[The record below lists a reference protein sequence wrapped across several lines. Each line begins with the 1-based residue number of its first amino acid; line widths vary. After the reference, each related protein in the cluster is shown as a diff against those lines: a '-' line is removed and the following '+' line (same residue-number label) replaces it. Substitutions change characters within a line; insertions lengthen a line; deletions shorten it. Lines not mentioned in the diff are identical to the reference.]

1 MPLFAKP
8 KTQEQILNICDLS
21 KICGGTESLIFFPSI
36 KKKKSVLPN
45 LTKNKSEGMT
55 QLEKR
60 ETILEPF

>member
-1 MPLFAKP
+1 MPSFAKP
-8 KTQEQILNICDLS
+8 ITQEQILNICDLS
-21 KICGGTESLIFFPSI
+21 KICGGNGEPDFFFPSI

-60 ETILEPF
+60 GRPF